1 MFNVLIQESLS
12 QLLTT
17 VFRLNISG
25 NLNTIP
31 HIVTAINTIITPG
44 TT

>member
-1 MFNVLIQESLS
+1 MILFQENLS

-17 VFRLNISG
+17 VFKLNISG

-31 HIVTAINTIITPG
+31 HIVTAISTINNAAG
-44 TT
+44 NN